1 MSNFFEMF
9 SFKMKGM
16 MMDFGL
22 ATVGCRGEVPV
33 QNVNQPTLM
42 ERLKGRKAQAQA
54 TLDEIDGLI
63 ASLEK
68 YPDMEKVLTS
78 LSRLF

>member
-1 MSNFFEMF
+1 M
-9 SFKMKGM
+9 
-16 MMDFGL
+16 
-22 ATVGCRGEVPV
+22 
-33 QNVNQPTLM
+33 QNVNVQPTLM
-42 ERLKGRKAQAQA
+42 ERLKGRRASAQA

>member
-1 MSNFFEMF
+1 V
-9 SFKMKGM
+9 
-16 MMDFGL
+16 DFGL
-22 ATVGCRGEVPV
+22 TNQTRCEGSGM
-33 QNVNQPTLM
+33 QNVNVQPTLM
-42 ERLKGRKAQAQA
+42 ERLKGRRASAQA